1 MSEQDPERKTL
12 TLKTRAVKARPAAG
26 GDQTRARIGAR
37 ARKVAQ
43 LKIAKE

>member
-12 TLKTRAVKARPAAG
+12 TLKTRAVKPRPAAG

-37 ARKVAQ
+37 ARQVAQ
-43 LKIAKE
+43 